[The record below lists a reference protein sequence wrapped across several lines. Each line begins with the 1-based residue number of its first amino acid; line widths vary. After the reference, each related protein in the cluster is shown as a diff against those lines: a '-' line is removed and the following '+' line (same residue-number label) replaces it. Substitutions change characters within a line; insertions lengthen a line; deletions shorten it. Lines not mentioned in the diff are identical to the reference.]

1 MEACGHRC
9 YDEPSHDESSE
20 DIRGD
25 ASFYRLMTLER
36 VQSSQPL
43 FYRLIEAVCTSEAI
57 PTAKQQT
64 KTHNIYETTAR

>member
-43 FYRLIEAVCTSEAI
+43 FTLIISCTSEAI